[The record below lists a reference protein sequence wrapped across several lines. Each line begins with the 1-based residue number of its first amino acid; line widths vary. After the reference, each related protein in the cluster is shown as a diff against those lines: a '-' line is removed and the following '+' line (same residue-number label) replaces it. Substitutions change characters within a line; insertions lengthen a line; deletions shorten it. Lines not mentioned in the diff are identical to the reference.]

1 MGIVHFV
8 FMKIYG
14 YKIFLKR
21 SANFGCFILH
31 ENPFMKKKR
40 ERSKMD
46 VTLLILAS
54 IQTEIVVT
62 LL

>member
-1 MGIVHFV
+1 MGIAHFV

-21 SANFGCFILH
+21 SANVGCFILH
-31 ENPFMKKKR
+31 ENSFMKKK

-54 IQTEIVVT
+54 IQTEIEVT